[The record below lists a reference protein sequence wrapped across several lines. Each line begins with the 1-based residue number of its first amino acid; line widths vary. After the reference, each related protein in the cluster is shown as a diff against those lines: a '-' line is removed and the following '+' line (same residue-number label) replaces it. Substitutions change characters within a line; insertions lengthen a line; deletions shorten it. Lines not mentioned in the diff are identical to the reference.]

1 MRGRPPGPD
10 GVFAVAMQRTHIGR
24 FREPRARIALG
35 LTLTL
40 LVLVPAAGAAGD
52 RRRPQA
58 VRAPLVAPDLT
69 EVEKVQ
75 LVLLPTVVTD
85 GAGRPVRDLK
95 VHEFRLLEDG
105 IPQEIETLD
114 REEHTPVSLVFLLDL
129 STSMGLRDQ
138 LGEAKRAIHTFV
150 AALGP
155 RDRFGLIGFADDQV
169 AWIVPLTADRALFLR
184 RLDAQQA
191 GGQTALFDA
200 LGRSAGLVDEGTGDR
215 RAIVLITDGFDNA
228 STISMLEAIWMAR
241 QVRVPIYALGF
252 VPMMPALLSQRVRD
266 SQAMLGRFSGE
277 SGGRLFTIYEPAD
290 LTHAIGEI
298 QAEMRFQYVVGYY
311 SRRPVE
317 DGVFRRVELETR
329 NRRLTARTRAG
340 YYPKP

>member
-1 MRGRPPGPD
+1 
-10 GVFAVAMQRTHIGR
+10 MQSARTGC
-24 FREPRARIALG
+24 FREPRAGARPARARIALA
-35 LTLTL
+35 LTL
-40 LVLVPAAGAAGD
+40 LVLGLGSAAPAD
-52 RRRPQA
+52 RRRVTPA
-58 VRAPLVAPDLT
+58 SAPIVAPDLT
-69 EVEKVQ
+69 EVEKVH

-85 GAGRPVRDLK
+85 RAGRPVRDLEA
-95 VHEFRLLEDG
+95 HEFTLLEDG
-105 IPQEIETLD
+105 IPQEIESFD
-114 REEHTPVSLVFLLDL
+114 REEHASVSLVFLLDL

-138 LGEAKRAIHTFV
+138 LGEAKRAVHTFV

-169 AWIVPLTADRALFLR
+169 AWIVQLTADRAGFLR
-184 RLDAQQA
+184 RLDQQQA

-200 LGRSAGLVDEGTGDR
+200 LGRSPGLVDEGAGDR

-228 STISMLEAIWMAR
+228 STLSMIEAVWMAR
-241 QVRVPIYALGF
+241 QVRVPIYTLGF

-277 SGGRLFTIYEPAD
+277 SGGRLFTVYESDD
-290 LTHAIGEI
+290 LTHAIAEI
-298 QAEMRFQYVVGYY
+298 QAEMRFQYIVGYY
-311 SRRPVE
+311 PSRPVE
-317 DGVFRRVELETR
+317 DGVFRHVELEPR